1 MSTSRD
7 DAVARLLSEAAGT
20 MRAALDLAGARAD
33 RLETVTG
40 LELAQL
46 EASLK
51 ALSKEVVDRDH
62 AKRDVLQLHSERL
75 VKLETQRGVAAT
87 VGSGLLGGV
96 ITVIGGIAVWART
109 R

>member
-33 RLETVTG
+33 RL
-40 LELAQL
+40 
-46 EASLK
+46 
-51 ALSKEVVDRDH
+51 DH

-96 ITVIGGIAVWART
+96 ITVIGGIAVWALT